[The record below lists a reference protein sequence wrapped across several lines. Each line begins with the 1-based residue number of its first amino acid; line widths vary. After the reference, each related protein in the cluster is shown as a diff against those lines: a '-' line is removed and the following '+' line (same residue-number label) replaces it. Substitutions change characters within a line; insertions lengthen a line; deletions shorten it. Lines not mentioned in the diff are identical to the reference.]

1 MFDTD
6 DNPHQI
12 RHDRAEMAR
21 ALSELR
27 MAWQPEGISRGL
39 RLAAGA
45 VGSSMKQQAV
55 DQVRKYPAGSLL
67 IAAGLGL
74 MTRTPARRPVAAPIY
89 RERARFNGHASVD
102 HPLPPSAPLS
112 AKAEQVVRRFPL
124 AAGASALG
132 LGVLAG
138 SLLSGKRK

>member
-1 MFDTD
+1 MFDFD
-6 DNPHQI
+6 EDPQQI
-12 RHDRAEMAR
+12 RHDRVEMAR
-21 ALSELR
+21 ALTELR

-45 VGSSMKQQAV
+45 VGTTMKQQAV

-67 IAAGLGL
+67 IAAGFGL
-74 MTRTPARRPVAAPIY
+74 MTRTAPRRATAPIY
-89 RERARFNGHASVD
+89 RKPQQFNGYAYVD

-112 AKAEQVVRRFPL
+112 AKVERTVRRFPL

-138 SLLSGKRK
+138 SLLAGKRK